1 MRNGHDCRGRFW
13 WRARTKNIRV
23 PAVRA
28 YREAAETA
36 FASRRVGP
44 PQLAASFMQTYPRRS
59 GELHE
64 GAGPVDRELAASDRK
79 VEGQLCI
86 PPGEVNRADILVIN
100 QQSRSGSPGVK
111 NVG

>member
-64 GAGPVDRELAASDRK
+64 GAGPVDREPAASDRK
-79 VEGQLCI
+79 VEASFVFRRGKSI
-86 PPGEVNRADILVIN
+86 ERTF
-100 QQSRSGSPGVK
+100 S
-111 NVG
+111 